1 MLSKGFLVDGI
12 ITTNFKQ
19 NVKTFVP
26 KSRTASISL
35 VHEFMGVAAT
45 PPLNSLLPY
54 SLRSLSYYDR
64 SRLSTDL
71 YSLLS
76 HHTFLIHSNVQQ
88 VAECS
93 IVHRVRQMA
102 ENIGEG
108 DACNTPPPLKCEE
121 TNNSE
126 NVRLARLNMHAI
138 MVPVQVSNNAQPNK
152 CPNIHGQI

>member
-26 KSRTASISL
+26 KSKTASISPG
-35 VHEFMGVAAT
+35 HEFMGDTAHHSL
-45 PPLNSLLPY
+45 PPCP
-54 SLRSLSYYDR
+54 LRSFSYSDR
-64 SRLSTDL
+64 SRFSTDF

-76 HHTFLIHSNVQQ
+76 HHTSLIHSNVQQ

-138 MVPVQVSNNAQPNK
+138 MVPVQVSINAQPNK

>member
-19 NVKTFVP
+19 NFKTFVP

-35 VHEFMGVAAT
+35 VHEFMGEAT

-54 SLRSLSYYDR
+54 SLRSLSYHDR
-64 SRLSTDL
+64 SRLASAL
-71 YSLLS
+71 YSILS
-76 HHTFLIHSNVQQ
+76 HHTSLIHSNVQQ

-93 IVHRVRQMA
+93 KVHRVRQKA

-121 TNNSE
+121 TNDSE

-138 MVPVQVSNNAQPNK
+138 MVFVQTSINAQQNK
-152 CPNIHGQI
+152 CPNIHRQI

>member
-35 VHEFMGVAAT
+35 VHEYIRIHGRGDAHH
-45 PPLNSLLPY
+45 SLLPY
-54 SLRSLSYYDR
+54 SLRSFSYYDR
-64 SRLSTDL
+64 SRLSTDF

-76 HHTFLIHSNVQQ
+76 HHTSLIHSNVQQ

-93 IVHRVRQMA
+93 IVHTVRQMA

-108 DACNTPPPLKCEE
+108 DACNSIKLTDRFAYSLQY
-121 TNNSE
+121 
-126 NVRLARLNMHAI
+126 L
-138 MVPVQVSNNAQPNK
+138 
-152 CPNIHGQI
+152 